1 MIRITAN
8 DFGWIA
14 DASGEA
20 LTIRTNRAREIA
32 EAVADGKKYT
42 VEIKKHS
49 NRRSNNQNSM
59 YWSILSQIA
68 ERLSVSNARMHNY
81 MIQRYGVP
89 LVFKER
95 ICETRLVDDDEIY
108 NDVMEDLHTHLKPTS
123 GIEIGTDGT
132 VFRIYHLMKGTS
144 EMTVEEMKRMID
156 GLFDEARNLGIVL
169 IWEE

>member
-32 EAVADGKKYT
+32 DAVSDGKKYII
-42 VEIKKHS
+42 EIRRHS
-49 NRRSNNQNSM
+49 NRRSNPQNNM
-59 YWSILSQIA
+59 YWSILTQIA
-68 ERLSVSNARMHNY
+68 EKLQISNARMHNL

-89 LVFKER
+89 RTYADR
-95 ICETRLVDDDEIY
+95 ICEIHLPDTDGVEE
-108 NDVMEDLHTHLKPTS
+108 DVMEDLKNHLKPTS
-123 GIEIGTDGT
+123 AVEIRDGA
-132 VFRIYHLMKGTS
+132 VFRIYHMMKGTS